1 MQAKVIDLSH
11 HNTVPV
17 GFAETK
23 NAGVLGV
30 IHKATQGGGV
40 KDEKYLAR
48 KSLAAS
54 VGLLWG
60 AYHFLTAS
68 NVQDQVDNFLHVV
81 KYDGKTLL
89 AVDYEKNPEDN
100 TTPQLA
106 TLKQF
111 IRRVGASTGQAPV
124 IYSGNSLKE
133 ALQSNFRFVTGV
145 DPELASLRLWLADY
159 GDAYTLPKGWSSFW
173 LRQYTDQGTIAG
185 VKSPVDLNE
194 FLGRDAELTAQW
206 VGGPAFPVTPVVK
219 EIVLTVP
226 KGTPYRVVEV

>member
-1 MQAKVIDLSH
+1 MKAKVIDLSH

-23 NAGVLGV
+23 SAGVFGI
-30 IHKATQGGGV
+30 IHKATQGDGM
-40 KDEKYLAR
+40 KDEKYLTRRSLTAR
-48 KSLAAS
+48 A
-54 VGLLWG
+54 GLLWG

-81 KYDGKTLL
+81 NYDGKTLL

-111 IRRVGASTGQAPV
+111 IRRVEATTGQKPV
-124 IYSGNSLKE
+124 IYSGNAIKE
-133 ALQSNFRFVTGV
+133 ALTGV
-145 DPELASLRLWLADY
+145 DPELAACRLWLADY
-159 GDAYTLPKGWSSFW
+159 GDDYTLPKGWSNFW
-173 LRQYTDQGTIAG
+173 LRQYTNDGNIDG

-194 FLGRDAELTAQW
+194 SGVSDKDLAAQW
-206 VGGPAFPVTPVVK
+206 AGKTLAPATA